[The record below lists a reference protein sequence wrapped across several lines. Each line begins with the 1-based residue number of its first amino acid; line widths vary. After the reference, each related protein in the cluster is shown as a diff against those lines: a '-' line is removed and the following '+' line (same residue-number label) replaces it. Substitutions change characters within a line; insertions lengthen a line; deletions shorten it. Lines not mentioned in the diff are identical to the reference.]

1 MLQAALWC
9 MVAKRKPQAR
19 AVEALPPTE
28 ARHRYTTGIDQ
39 LLHRGPQLLDVG
51 LHGQAVPLHAELV
64 LEGWPDAEGGGDAAR
79 RLLAR
84 IGEDLVR

>member
-1 MLQAALWC
+1 VHGRQEKATGAGCRGAAPYGGQAPLY
-9 MVAKRKPQAR
+9 
-19 AVEALPPTE
+19 
-28 ARHRYTTGIDQ
+28 YTGVDQ

-64 LEGWPDAEGGGDAAR
+64 LEGWPDAEGGGDATR